1 MEAMTTIRHSQIL
14 VCTEYPRDKIRL
26 YKYSVG
32 AENFSWPSHSFHKSR
47 SRKLHHVS
55 CGRSSVEALSSSR
68 GAQKCQRP
76 YSTFSTSWLQ
86 AVSPRP
92 STEKVLPLWIGK
104 SSRSLKWPGSCTRRS
119 KLKNVIQASN
129 MEVATSAEEGIATAE
144 SNELRAELRML
155 LDLVPHHLRDRLQ
168 DHEEIEQLVEIV
180 LDLGR
185 KPMAR
190 FPSGDWFISQD
201 TVTSADLEHA
211 VSLVGEFADDNRA
224 GMDRTLHRISAIR
237 NRAGRIVGLTCRV
250 GRAISGCAEMVR
262 DLVAGG
268 GSLLLM
274 GPPGV
279 GKTTAIREVARML
292 ANEYQRRVV
301 IVDTSNEIAGDGDI
315 PHVGIG
321 RARRMQVPRV
331 ELQHKVMIEA
341 VENHMPQTIVID
353 EIGTELEALAAGTIA
368 QRGVQL
374 VGTAHGM
381 TVENLVKNPSLQILA
396 GGIQSVT
403 LGDEE
408 ARRRNV
414 QKSVL
419 ERKGPPTFTA
429 AVEMVS
435 RNEWKVHKSLAATVD
450 YLLAGRPPKVEYRK
464 MNSEGKLIIGNKEAE
479 STSGVRSPGSQFAAE
494 SVTDDESDEDDYD
507 SDDDEAES
515 PIKGRQAWD
524 SVDTPLYLYTYQVT
538 EASLEQVMEV
548 MGLEN
553 SVQITNDIG
562 AADVVLALRSK
573 LKQNAW
579 VRGMAKYRQLPVF
592 AIKANTMAQMVR
604 AMRAILGMESLAANT
619 LVTSNRLEARN
630 RIEEQGG
637 LQSATRKATSED
649 EIDALEEARLAI
661 EQLVIPKGQPVEL
674 LPRTPDI
681 IALQIKLVEG
691 YQLAT
696 EKAGTEFN
704 VRLRILPRV
713 TEGGMYEGGKRDD
726 WDEEANL
733 DGGKSVVRLPILPD

>member
-1 MEAMTTIRHSQIL
+1 METMAATCPLYNL
-14 VCTEYPRDKIRL
+14 VYNSPVPSVSHRFSRGVLRYLRRGYSEMHNSVVRTSLAHEFSSSCYTGYFPRCQFSSYAVCALLPSTSTSRL
-26 YKYSVG
+26 SSAGRYRQRWRCDSVRSLIG
-32 AENFSWPSHSFHKSR
+32 FRSVSMKSR
-47 SRKLHHVS
+47 RRNVVKAAGVET
-55 CGRSSVEALSSSR
+55 SS
-68 GAQKCQRP
+68 
-76 YSTFSTSWLQ
+76 
-86 AVSPRP
+86 
-92 STEKVLPLWIGK
+92 
-104 SSRSLKWPGSCTRRS
+104 
-119 KLKNVIQASN
+119 
-129 MEVATSAEEGIATAE
+129 TAE
-144 SNELRAELRML
+144 LSEVKTARNGISSELRKL
-155 LDLVPHHLRDRLQ
+155 LDLVPEHLRARLEE
-168 DHEEIEQLVEIV
+168 HEEIDCLVEIV

-201 TVTSADLEHA
+201 LVTAADLEHA

-237 NRAGRIVGLTCRV
+237 NRSGRIVGLTCRV
-250 GRAISGCAEMVR
+250 GRAISGSAEMVR
-262 DLVAGG
+262 DLVSGG

-279 GKTTAIREVARML
+279 GKTTAIREIGRML
-292 ANEYQRRVV
+292 ADEYHKRVV

-321 RARRMQVPRV
+321 RARRMQVPKV
-331 ELQHKVMIEA
+331 ELQHEVMIEA

-353 EIGTELEALAAGTIA
+353 EIGTELEAFAAGTIA

-381 TVENLVKNPSLQILA
+381 TVENLIKNPSLQILA

-419 ERKGPPTFTA
+419 ERKGPPTFTV

-435 RNEWKVHKSLAATVD
+435 RNEWKVHRSLAATVD
-450 YLLAGRPPKVEYRK
+450 YLLAGRPPKIEYRR
-464 MNSEGKLIIGNKEAE
+464 MSSDGRVIIGNEENFTNSSDVA
-479 STSGVRSPGSQFAAE
+479 SPISQDDE
-494 SVTDDESDEDDYD
+494 NDYETDDEDDESD
-507 SDDDEAES
+507 DEVSQAS
-515 PIKGRQAWD
+515 KGQQTWETGD
-524 SVDTPLYLYTYQVT
+524 PPLYLYTYQVT

-553 SVQITNDIG
+553 AVQLTNDIG
-562 AADVVLALRSK
+562 TADVVLALRSK
-573 LKQNAW
+573 LKQNPW

-604 AMRAILGMESLAANT
+604 AMRAILGMGSLAANT
-619 LVTSNRLEARN
+619 LVRQDVKIRTEDTGIS
-630 RIEEQGG
+630 Q
-637 LQSATRKATSED
+637 LQSPTPLKTTAED

-674 LPRTPDI
+674 LPRAPEI

-696 EKAGTEFN
+696 EKAGNELN
-704 VRLRILPRV
+704 LRLRILPRIS
-713 TEGGMYEGGKRDD
+713 TGGAYEVGKTRDE
-726 WDEEANL
+726 WDEEVNIE
-733 DGGKSVVRLPILPD
+733 GGKSVVRLPILPE

>member
-1 MEAMTTIRHSQIL
+1 MHHSLLLTCPAHQ
-14 VCTEYPRDKIRL
+14 
-26 YKYSVG
+26 S
-32 AENFSWPSHSFHKSR
+32 
-47 SRKLHHVS
+47 
-55 CGRSSVEALSSSR
+55 LSSS
-68 GAQKCQRP
+68 
-76 YSTFSTSWLQ
+76 STSYCLRSQ
-86 AVSPRP
+86 
-92 STEKVLPLWIGK
+92 
-104 SSRSLKWPGSCTRRS
+104 SSSCTRRAS
-119 KLKNVIQASN
+119 VPSTSTSRSFSARSHQQWRRCGLPQSLVRDGSIRKKSRHKNVIQAADV
-129 MEVATSAEEGIATAE
+129 ETSSTADMTEANAMNRGI
-144 SNELRAELRML
+144 SSELRKL
-155 LDLVPHHLRDRLQ
+155 LDLLPEHLRIVLEE
-168 DHEEIEQLVEIV
+168 HEEIDGLVEIV

-190 FPSGDWFISQD
+190 LPSGDWFISQD
-201 TVTSADLEHA
+201 LVTAADLGHA

-237 NRAGRIVGLTCRV
+237 NRSGRIVGLTCRV
-250 GRAISGCAEMVR
+250 GRAISGSAEMVR

-268 GSLLLM
+268 DSLLLM

-279 GKTTAIREVARML
+279 GKTTAIREIARML
-292 ANEYQRRVV
+292 ADDYHKRVV

-321 RARRMQVPRV
+321 RARRMQVPKV
-331 ELQHKVMIEA
+331 DLQHEVMIEA

-353 EIGTELEALAAGTIA
+353 EIGTELEAFAAGTIA

-381 TVENLVKNPSLQILA
+381 TVENLIKNPSLQILA

-408 ARRRNV
+408 ARRRRV

-419 ERKGPPTFTA
+419 ERKGPPTFPV

-435 RNEWKVHKSLAATVD
+435 RNEWKVHRSLAATVD
-450 YLLAGRPPKVEYRK
+450 YLLAGRPPKIEYRR
-464 MNSEGKLIIGNKEAE
+464 MTSDGKVEIGNEE
-479 STSGVRSPGSQFAAE
+479 SFRDSSDTPSASSRDDETDYE
-494 SVTDDESDEDDYD
+494 SDDEDDESD
-507 SDDDEAES
+507 DEVSQTAS
-515 PIKGRQAWD
+515 KGQQTWEAGD
-524 SVDTPLYLYTYQVT
+524 PPLYLYAYQVT

-553 SVQITNDIG
+553 AVQLTSDIG
-562 AADVVLALRSK
+562 TADVVLALRSK
-573 LKQNAW
+573 LKQNPW

-619 LVTSNRLEARN
+619 LVQDVKG
-630 RIEEQGG
+630 RIEDMGSSQHQGPT
-637 LQSATRKATSED
+637 SRRATAED

-674 LPRTPDI
+674 LPRSPEI

-696 EKAGTEFN
+696 EKSGTELN
-704 VRLRILPRV
+704 LRLRILPRV
-713 TEGGMYEGGKRDD
+713 SSGGAYEVGNTSDE
-726 WDEEANL
+726 WDEEVNIE
-733 DGGKSVVRLPILPD
+733 GGKSVVRLPILPE